1 MADVLL
7 RFTFR
12 DAPVRGEVV
21 NLHGVWQQMTA
32 FHSYPPP
39 VTRLLGEMTAAT
51 ALLAATIKF
60 NGALIM
66 QVHGDGPVK
75 LLVVECQPDLRLRAT
90 AKLRGEMPIAMDA
103 GMRELVNLEGRG
115 RCALTLDPRES
126 QAGQQPYQGIVP
138 LEGDSIAHALESY
151 LRRSEQ
157 LESRLWLA
165 ADGASAAGALLQK
178 LPQDGGRA
186 QTTADPD
193 AWDRALALAGTLTPN
208 ELLAAD
214 ADTVTRR
221 LFWQEVLDHYPR
233 LVPRFECRCSRERI
247 GRMLLSLGRDE
258 AESILAER
266 GKIEVTC
273 DFCNARQEFDA
284 VDVGHLF
291 ATGASAGY
299 ADAARH

>member
-1 MADVLL
+1 V
-7 RFTFR
+7 
-12 DAPVRGEVV
+12 
-21 NLHGVWQQMTA
+21 
-32 FHSYPPP
+32 
-39 VTRLLGEMTAAT
+39 
-51 ALLAATIKF
+51 
-60 NGALIM
+60 
-66 QVHGDGPVK
+66 
-75 LLVVECQPDLRLRAT
+75 
-90 AKLRGEMPIAMDA
+90 
-103 GMRELVNLEGRG
+103 
-115 RCALTLDPRES
+115 
-126 QAGQQPYQGIVP
+126 
-138 LEGDSIAHALESY
+138 
-151 LRRSEQ
+151 
-157 LESRLWLA
+157 
-165 ADGASAAGALLQK
+165 LLQK
-178 LPQDGGRA
+178 LPRDGGRA
-186 QTTADPD
+186 HAATDHD

-233 LVPRFECRCSRERI
+233 LAPRFECRCSRERI

-299 ADAARH
+299 TDAARH